1 MHIAVVGTGYVGLV
15 SGAGMADF
23 GMDVICVDKDQE
35 KIEKLKQGEIPFYE
49 PGLKE
54 LVQKNVSAG
63 RLSFGTDLAEAVRR
77 ALVIFICVGT
87 PPRPDGSADL
97 SFVKEV
103 ALSLAEIID
112 DYKVIVTKSTVPVGT
127 NRWIKSLIDQHK
139 KKDVKVDIISNPE
152 FLREGCA
159 IEDFM
164 RPDRVVIG
172 GESPEAIAII
182 KDIYRPLYLAETP
195 FVITDL
201 ETAEM
206 IKYASNAFLAT
217 KISFINEI
225 ANLCDKVGA
234 DVITVSKAMG
244 LDPRIGHRFLNP
256 GPGFGGS
263 CFPKDVMALDYL
275 GKKYENPM
283 LILEAVLK
291 VNQRQRIITVEKVE
305 TLLDG
310 LKGKKVGV
318 LGLSFKPNTSDV
330 RESPALTIVEE
341 LINRGAKVKAFDPVA
356 MEEFKKAR
364 PKLPVHYCSD
374 PYEAAKGVHCLL
386 ILTEWNEFRYLDME
400 RIRKLMATP
409 CLVDARNIYE
419 PQRIKNLGFKYCG
432 VGRGKLNSD
441 FEMKPFYPE

>member
-23 GMDVICVDKDQE
+23 GMKVICVDKVEE
-35 KIEKLKQGEIPFYE
+35 KIESLKRGEIPFYE

-54 LVQKNVSAG
+54 LVQKNVAAG
-63 RLSFGTDLAEAVRR
+63 RLSFTTDLAEAVRQ

-97 SFVKEV
+97 SFVEEV
-103 ALSLAEIID
+103 ALSLAKVID

-127 NRWIKSLIDQHK
+127 NRWIKQLIDENK
-139 KKDVKVDIISNPE
+139 KENVKVDIISNPE

-217 KISFINEI
+217 KISFINEV

-234 DVITVSKAMG
+234 DVVTVAKAMG

-263 CFPKDVMALDYL
+263 CFPKDVMALAYL
-275 GKKYENPM
+275 GRQNENPM
-283 LILEAVLK
+283 LILEAVLE
-291 VNQRQRIITVEKVE
+291 VNRRQRMVTVEKVE
-305 TLLDG
+305 RMCGGDLS
-310 LKGKKVGV
+310 GKTVAV

-330 RESPALTIVEE
+330 RESPALDIVEE
-341 LINRGAKVKAFDPVA
+341 LVKRGATVKAYDPVA
-356 MEEFKKAR
+356 MEEFKRAK
-364 PKLPVHYCSD
+364 PDLPILYAEN
-374 PYEAAKGVHCLL
+374 PYQAAEGAHCLL
-386 ILTEWNEFRYLDME
+386 ILTEWNEFRYLDLD
-400 RIRKLMATP
+400 RIKEVMAEP
-409 CLVDARNIYE
+409 AMVDARNVYE
-419 PQRIKNLGFKYCG
+419 PERMKRLGFRYQG
-432 VGRGKLNSD
+432 MGRGKLNS
-441 FEMKPFYPE
+441 P

>member
-23 GMDVICVDKDQE
+23 GMNVICIDKDEE
-35 KIEKLKQGEIPFYE
+35 KIKKLQAGEIPFYE

-54 LVQKNVSAG
+54 LVDKNVQAG

-77 ALVIFICVGT
+77 ALVVFICVGT
-87 PPRPDGSADL
+87 PPAPDGSADL
-97 SFVKEV
+97 TYIREV
-103 ALSLAEIID
+103 ALSLAEVID

-127 NRWIKSLIDQHK
+127 NRWIKKLIDENK
-139 KKDVKVDIISNPE
+139 KNNVAVDVISNPE

-172 GESPEAIAII
+172 GESAYAIAII

-206 IKYASNAFLAT
+206 IKYASNSFLAT

-225 ANLCDKVGA
+225 ANLCERVGA
-234 DVITVSKAMG
+234 DVVTVAKAMG
-244 LDPRIGHRFLNP
+244 FDPRIGSRFLNP

-263 CFPKDVMALDYL
+263 CFPKDVQALCYL
-275 GKKYENPM
+275 GRTNGYQ
-283 LILEAVLK
+283 LRILEAVLA
-291 VNQRQRIITVEKVE
+291 VNQEQRRVTVAKVE
-305 TLLDG
+305 RMCGGNLE
-310 LKGKKVGV
+310 GKTVGV

-330 RESPALTIVEE
+330 RESPALDIVEE
-341 LINRGAKVKAFDPVA
+341 LVKRGAAVKAFDPVA
-356 MEEFKKAR
+356 REEFQRAK
-364 PKLPVHYCSD
+364 PDLPVTYVED
-374 PYEAAKGVHCLL
+374 AYQAAEGADCLV
-386 ILTEWNEFRYLDME
+386 IITEWNEFRYLDLE
-400 RIRKLMATP
+400 KIKSLMREP
-409 CLVDARNIYE
+409 CLVDTRNIYE
-419 PQRIKNLGFKYCG
+419 PEQVRKIGFRYEG
-432 VGRGKLNSD
+432 MGRGRVISQG
-441 FEMKPFYPE
+441 